1 MVDIPYR
8 NAENQLPNDKKDTRI
23 SARVPHKVKETIDLA
38 AQLVGATTNQFMA
51 QAAYQA
57 AHQLIEQERVIQL
70 TAEDTLRLLN
80 ILDNPPQPAIK
91 LKEGVSTYKNAI
103 VHADN

>member
-1 MVDIPYR
+1 MVDASYR
-8 NAENQLPNDKKDTRI
+8 NAENQLPNDKKDARI
-23 SARVPHKVKETIDLA
+23 SARVPYKVKETIDIA
-38 AQLVGATTNQFMA
+38 AQLSGATTNQFMA

-57 AHQLIEQERVIQL
+57 AHRLIEQERITQL

-80 ILDNPPQPAIK
+80 ILDNPPQPTIK
-91 LKEGVSTYKNAI
+91 LKKAVSAYKNAI